1 MDYSNF
7 TGDKHMPRRPDAE
20 LVKTSKFRELEF
32 YIMQKRH
39 ESVIYADIQIDLTN
53 TFKFLE
59 KYNKDKKDDEKL
71 TLFQIFLTAAVRTI
85 TLRPKVNRFVS
96 GRRLWQRNRIILSFV
111 VNKEKTEASEEI
123 NAMIEFDPFDTLE
136 TVQSIVNKRI
146 YEARH
151 EENPNQKDV
160 DFWGG
165 MPRWII
171 RFMFWFMRWTDEHN
185 IPVNSLID
193 DMPLWCSCFIAHLG
207 SLGVD
212 AVFHHPFELGTA
224 SILMIIGKIHKAAI
238 VNQET
243 DEIEVRK
250 VMKLKGSID
259 DRIASGIYTGPTF
272 DLFKSLIE
280 NPEPLLKPPELTDEQ
295 LDSLKLKK
303 YKKERVAREKQ
314 KKKDKKK
321 RKKK

>member
-1 MDYSNF
+1 
-7 TGDKHMPRRPDAE
+7 MPRRPDAE

-32 YIMQKRH
+32 YIMKGRN
-39 ESVIYADIQIDLTN
+39 ESVIFADIQVDLTN

-59 KYNKDKKDDEKL
+59 KQNKGKKEEEKL
-71 TLFQIFLTAAVRTI
+71 TLFHIFLAAVVRTI

-111 VNKEKTEASEEI
+111 VNKEKTEASEEV
-123 NAMIEFDPFDTLE
+123 NAMIEFDPYDTLE
-136 TVQSIVNKRI
+136 SIKEIVDNRI
-146 YEARH
+146 FEARH
-151 EENPNQKDV
+151 EENPNQKDI

-171 RFMFWFMRWTDEHN
+171 RFMFWFLRWTDEHN
-185 IPVNSLID
+185 IPINSLID

-207 SLGVD
+207 SIGID
-212 AVFHHPFELGTA
+212 AVFHHPFDLGTA
-224 SILMIIGKIHKAAI
+224 SILLIIGKIHKAAI

-243 DEIEVRK
+243 DEIEIKQIMNIR
-250 VMKLKGSID
+250 GSID

-272 DLFKSLIE
+272 DMFRNFIE

-295 LDSLKLKK
+295 LDALKLKK
-303 YKKERVAREKQ
+303 YKKERIAREKQ
-314 KKKDKKK
+314 RKKEMKEAKK
-321 RKKK
+321 RKK

>member
-1 MDYSNF
+1 L
-7 TGDKHMPRRPDAE
+7 PRRPDAE

-32 YIMQKRH
+32 YIMKKRH
-39 ESVIYADIQIDLTN
+39 ESVIYADMQVDLTN

-59 KYNKDKKDDEKL
+59 KHNKGKKEDEKL
-71 TLFQIFLTAAVRTI
+71 TLFQIFLTATVRTI
-85 TLRPKVNRFVS
+85 TLRPKVNRFVA

-111 VNKEKTEASEEI
+111 VNKEKTEESEEI
-123 NAMIEFDPFDTLE
+123 NAMIDFDPYDTLE
-136 TVQSIVNKRI
+136 TVQSIVNKQI

-165 MPRWII
+165 MPRWVI
-171 RFMFWFMRWTDEHN
+171 RFMFWLMNWTDDRN
-185 IPVNSLID
+185 MPLKFIID

-207 SLGVD
+207 SLNVD
-212 AVFHHPFELGTA
+212 AVFHHPFELGTT
-224 SILMIIGKIHKAAI
+224 SILMIIGKIHKAAV

-250 VMKLKGSID
+250 VMKLKTSID

-272 DLFKSLIE
+272 ALLKSLIE

-295 LDSLKLKK
+295 LDALKLKK
-303 YKKERVAREKQ
+303 YKKERIAREKQ
-314 KKKDKKK
+314 RKKDKKK

>member
-1 MDYSNF
+1 L
-7 TGDKHMPRRPDAE
+7 PRRPDAE

-32 YIMQKRH
+32 YIMKKRH
-39 ESVIYADIQIDLTN
+39 ESVIYADMQVDLTN

-59 KYNKDKKDDEKL
+59 KHNKGKKEDEKL

-85 TLRPKVNRFVS
+85 TLRPKVNRFVA
-96 GRRLWQRNRIILSFV
+96 GRRLWQRNRIIF
-111 VNKEKTEASEEI
+111 
-123 NAMIEFDPFDTLE
+123 PYDTLE
-136 TVQSIVNKRI
+136 TVQSIVNKQI

-165 MPRWII
+165 MPRWVI
-171 RFMFWFMRWTDEHN
+171 RFMFWLMNWTDDRN
-185 IPVNSLID
+185 MPLKFIID

-207 SLGVD
+207 SLNVD
-212 AVFHHPFELGTA
+212 AVFHHPFELGTT
-224 SILMIIGKIHKAAI
+224 SILMIIGKIHKAAV

-250 VMKLKGSID
+250 VMKLKTSID

-272 DLFKSLIE
+272 ALLKSLIE

-295 LDSLKLKK
+295 LDALKLKK
-303 YKKERVAREKQ
+303 YKKERIAREKQ
-314 KKKDKKK
+314 RKKDKKK